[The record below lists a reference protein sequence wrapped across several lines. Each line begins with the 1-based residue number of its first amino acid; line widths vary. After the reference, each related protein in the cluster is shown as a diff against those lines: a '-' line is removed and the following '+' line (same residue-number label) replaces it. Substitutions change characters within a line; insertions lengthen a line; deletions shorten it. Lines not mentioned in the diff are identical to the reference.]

1 MNIKPVGDRLLVKA
15 VKEEETTKSG
25 IVLPESVSKEK
36 RTEGEIIAIGSGEK
50 ISQLNL
56 KVGQKVLYSKYGGDE
71 IKIDEEEYKIIGHED
86 VLAIIE

>member
-50 ISQLNL
+50 VSQLGL

-71 IKIDEEEYKIIGHED
+71 IKIGEEEHKIISHED

>member
-25 IVLPESVSKEK
+25 IVLPESISKEK
-36 RTEGEIIAIGSGEK
+36 KTEGEIIAIGSGEK
-50 ISQLNL
+50 ITQLGL

-71 IKIDEEEYKIIGHED
+71 IKIDEADYKIIGHED
-86 VLAIIE
+86 VLAVIE

>member
-1 MNIKPVGDRLLVKA
+1 MQIKPVGDRLLVQA

-25 IVLPESVSKEK
+25 IVLPENVSKEK

-50 ISQLNL
+50 ISQLGL
-56 KVGQKVLYSKYGGDE
+56 KVGQKIIYSKYGGDE
-71 IKIDEEEYKIIGHED
+71 IKVDDKEYKIIGHED

>member
-1 MNIKPVGDRLLVKA
+1 MKIKPVGDRLLVKA
-15 VKEEETTKSG
+15 VKEEEITKSG

-50 ISQLNL
+50 ISQLKL
-56 KVGQKVLYSKYGGDE
+56 KVGQKILYSKYGGDE
-71 IKIDEEEYKIIGHED
+71 IKIDEEEYKIISHED

>member
-1 MNIKPVGDRLLVKA
+1 MQIKPVGDRLLVQA

-50 ISQLNL
+50 ISQLGL
-56 KVGQKVLYSKYGGDE
+56 KVGQKIIYSKYGGDE
-71 IKIDEEEYKIIGHED
+71 IKVDDKEYKIIGHED

>member
-50 ISQLNL
+50 VSQLNL

>member
-50 ISQLNL
+50 VSQLGL

-71 IKIDEEEYKIIGHED
+71 IKIGEEEHKIIGHED